1 MGRRKRKGHIPAF
14 HVSKNNV
21 YFKKKRPARYDLAIS
36 GGFFHRALGFI
47 FPPKC
52 IFCGKIM
59 PPNVD
64 IYICGDCFGLI
75 PFAEETVLRQPAKER
90 MRDGCDEIICICR
103 YEGIIK
109 DSLIRCKFYNKPSYC
124 RTFGRLMAEKTK
136 KVLDA
141 QRFDMIAAIPLHKD
155 RENERGYNQS
165 FLISRELSRRTGIPE
180 MSRLISRV
188 KRTDSQ
194 SLLAKSERLRNIK
207 DAFRVNDGGKI
218 KGKSVILIDDIMTTG
233 ATLDE
238 CGRVLKE
245 AGAGKVAGA
254 VLASGRMMFEE

>member
-1 MGRRKRKGHIPAF
+1 MAIFAGFLDKA
-14 HVSKNNV
+14 
-21 YFKKKRPARYDLAIS
+21 LA
-36 GGFFHRALGFI
+36 FI

-52 IFCGKIM
+52 VFCGKIM
-59 PPNVD
+59 PPNAD
-64 IYICGDCFGLI
+64 MDICGDCFGAV
-75 PFAEETVLRQPAKER
+75 PFAEEIVIWQPPEER

-103 YEGIIK
+103 YEGIVK

-124 RTFGRLMAEKTK
+124 RAFGRLMAEKAK

-141 QRFDMIAAIPLHKD
+141 RRFHMIVSVPLHKD
-155 RENERGYNQS
+155 RETERGYNQS

-218 KGKSVILIDDIMTTG
+218 KGKSVILVDDIMTTG
-233 ATLDE
+233 STINE
-238 CGRVLKE
+238 CCRVLKE
-245 AGAGKVAGA
+245 AGAEWVMGA
-254 VLASGRMMFEE
+254 VFASGRMI

>member
-1 MGRRKRKGHIPAF
+1 M
-14 HVSKNNV
+14 
-21 YFKKKRPARYDLAIS
+21 AIS
-36 GGFFHRALGFI
+36 WGFLHKALGFI

-59 PPNVD
+59 PPNAD
-64 IYICGDCFGLI
+64 IDICEGCFGSI
-75 PFAEETVLRQPAKER
+75 PFAEEIMLRQPVEER

-124 RTFGRLMAEKTK
+124 RTFGRLMAEKAK

-165 FLISRELSRRTGIPE
+165 FLISKELSRRTGIPE
-180 MSRLISRV
+180 MSRLLSRV
-188 KRTDSQ
+188 RRTDSQ
-194 SLLAKSERLRNIK
+194 SLLAKNERLINVK

-218 KGKSVILIDDIMTTG
+218 KGKTIILIDDIMTTG
-233 ATLDE
+233 ATLNE

-245 AGAGKVAGA
+245 AGAEKVAGA
-254 VLASGRMMFEE
+254 VLASGRMIFEE